1 MLEALTPDTQTT
13 LLLVGRFSKSSEA
26 KPLTTVEYNRLA
38 KQLHELGLR
47 PADIMHEVPKGL
59 VADRA
64 RLTTLL
70 SRGTS
75 LALAVERWARLGIRV
90 VGRGDT
96 AYPKSLKKKLRGAAA
111 PVLYIAG
118 NSDLLDSEAVCVVG
132 SRNVS
137 PSGLEFA
144 AELGKRCAS
153 EGLTVVSGDARG
165 VDRAAMDGA
174 LEEGG
179 SVTAVLVD
187 ALTKAV
193 LAKRNRDPILAGKLV
208 LISPYDPEANFT
220 VAKAMDRNK
229 YMYALASAA
238 VVVDSDI
245 KGGTWSGA
253 IENEKHRW
261 TPAFVRVAADA
272 PAGNPRLADLG
283 LRPIP
288 QRWVGESSSLKEFLF
303 AGEDAGSSQ
312 LDLLAKENPPSRAA
326 VTDPAKSLYAFFL
339 EGLTAWLT
347 DGPQPDTA
355 IADRF
360 ELERSQARLWL
371 DRAHKAGILEKLQ
384 RPARY
389 ALRRDD
395 PSSGLGKR
403 SQFMSELPL

>member
-1 MLEALTPDTQTT
+1 MLDALTPDTQIT
-13 LLLVGRFSKSSEA
+13 LLLVGRFAKSCEA

-47 PADIMHEVPKGL
+47 PADIMREIPKGL
-59 VADRA
+59 VADTA

-75 LALAVERWARLGIRV
+75 LALAIERWARLGIRV

-111 PVLYIAG
+111 PILYVAG
-118 NSDLLDSEAVCVVG
+118 NSELLDSEAVCVVG

-144 AELGKRCAS
+144 TELGKQCAL

-174 LEEGG
+174 LGKGG

-208 LISPYDPEANFT
+208 LISPYDPEASFT

-261 TPAFVRVAADA
+261 TPTFVRVAADA
-272 PAGNPRLADLG
+272 PAGNRRLADLG
-283 LRPIP
+283 LRPMMHL
-288 QRWVGESSSLKEFLF
+288 RRDDFSSLREFLF
-303 AGEDAGSSQ
+303 SGDAGGPSQ
-312 LDLLAKENPPSRAA
+312 PDLLQNEHTPIEDQAS
-326 VTDPAKSLYAFFL
+326 DPAKSLYAFFL
-339 EGLTAWLT
+339 EGLTAWLAE
-347 DGPQPDTA
+347 GPQPDAA

-360 ELERSQARLWL
+360 ELERAQARLWL
-371 DRAHKAGILEKLQ
+371 DRAHKAGVLEKLQ

-389 ALRRDD
+389 AIRRDV
-395 PSSGLGKR
+395 PGGAEKSS
-403 SQFMSELPL
+403 QLPL